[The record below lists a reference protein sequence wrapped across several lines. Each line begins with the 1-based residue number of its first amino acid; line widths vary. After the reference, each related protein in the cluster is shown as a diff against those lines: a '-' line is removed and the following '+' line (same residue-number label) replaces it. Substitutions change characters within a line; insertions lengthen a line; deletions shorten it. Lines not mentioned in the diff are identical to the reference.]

1 MTKEELAEDLY
12 FVETFISP
20 KRRSN
25 LKNIQENFEGT
36 YDRATQAFE
45 ARDYQTCCL
54 MIVYKFYEMYFYND
68 VQDDVN
74 TVVTRALTKTSAMPW
89 DEAARILHEAMDN
102 IMEGELDADDDDED
116 VDFGTMVNN
125 AFANVD
131 MNQVAQN
138 MQQAMQQA
146 MQGGMQEYL
155 ANVQTLQ
162 MQMMQGQISVEE
174 YTRRVQELAAGLGN
188 NQ

>member
-1 MTKEELAEDLY
+1 
-12 FVETFISP
+12 
-20 KRRSN
+20 
-25 LKNIQENFEGT
+25 
-36 YDRATQAFE
+36 
-45 ARDYQTCCL
+45 
-54 MIVYKFYEMYFYND
+54 
-68 VQDDVN
+68 
-74 TVVTRALTKTSAMPW
+74 
-89 DEAARILHEAMDN
+89 
-102 IMEGELDADDDDED
+102 
-116 VDFGTMVNN
+116 
-125 AFANVD
+125 

-162 MQMMQGQISVEE
+162 MQMMQGQISMEE

>member
-1 MTKEELAEDLY
+1 
-12 FVETFISP
+12 
-20 KRRSN
+20 
-25 LKNIQENFEGT
+25 
-36 YDRATQAFE
+36 
-45 ARDYQTCCL
+45 

-102 IMEGELDADDDDED
+102 IMAGELDADDDDED

>member
-1 MTKEELAEDLY
+1 
-12 FVETFISP
+12 
-20 KRRSN
+20 
-25 LKNIQENFEGT
+25 
-36 YDRATQAFE
+36 
-45 ARDYQTCCL
+45 
-54 MIVYKFYEMYFYND
+54 MYFYND

-89 DEAARILHEAMDN
+89 DEAAQILHEAMDN

-116 VDFGTMVNN
+116 VDFGTMMNN

-162 MQMMQGQISVEE
+162 MQMMQGQISMEE